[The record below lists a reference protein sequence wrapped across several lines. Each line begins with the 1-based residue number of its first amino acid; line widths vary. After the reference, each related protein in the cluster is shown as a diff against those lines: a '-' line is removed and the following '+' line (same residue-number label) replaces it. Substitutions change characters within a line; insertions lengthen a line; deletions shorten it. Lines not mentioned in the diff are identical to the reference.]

1 METRRQVGKEAK
13 AQSAFESPEGERRRR
28 RHRRERERGLL
39 APPPPPPPPPWPN
52 SPAKRENCSHV
63 WRGEKKIEGENGSF
77 LHQGT
82 REGGGLFAKLVLCP
96 TLAIP
101 PLPSPSRHPQGQ
113 GAKEDLSEILS
124 SLPAYSMLVFSF
136 LVSPVCSTPESSS
149 TVGVA
154 TLETAQLLC
163 DVDAFPM
170 DLSFH
175 WRFESSAPDFG
186 AGAAKG
192 GANASRGKD
201 VLDDE
206 DYDLVGIHSLWTFHE
221 RDITCFLFSSRATLP
236 LMAAV
241 PC

>member
-1 METRRQVGKEAK
+1 
-13 AQSAFESPEGERRRR
+13 
-28 RHRRERERGLL
+28 
-39 APPPPPPPPPWPN
+39 
-52 SPAKRENCSHV
+52 
-63 WRGEKKIEGENGSF
+63 
-77 LHQGT
+77 
-82 REGGGLFAKLVLCP
+82 
-96 TLAIP
+96 
-101 PLPSPSRHPQGQ
+101 
-113 GAKEDLSEILS
+113 
-124 SLPAYSMLVFSF
+124 MLVFSF

>member
-1 METRRQVGKEAK
+1 METRRQGGREAK
-13 AQSAFESPEGERRRR
+13 AQSAFESPEGGRRR

-39 APPPPPPPPPWPN
+39 APPPPWRN

-63 WRGEKKIEGENGSF
+63 WRGEKKIGGENGSF

-101 PLPSPSRHPQGQ
+101 PLPSPSRQPQGQ

-206 DYDLVGIHSLWTFHE
+206 DYDLVGIHSLWTFCE
-221 RDITCFLFSSRATLP
+221 RDTTCFFYSPPEQLRL
-236 LMAAV
+236 
-241 PC
+241 